1 MSKLEKITFRPE
13 GEEPVEFYV
22 LEQTRIG
29 GHNYILVTDVEEGDG
44 DALIL
49 KDMSPSIRASVCR
62 NLFSSLRRMIST
74 PCAVKSRLSLIATP
88 TVREPKSK
96 PMIRMWVLLP
106 IVIIS
111 SVLS

>member
-13 GEEPVEFYV
+13 GEETVEFYV

-49 KDMSPSIRASVCR
+49 KAMSQDGEEESIYDVVSDDEELEAVSGVFADMLEDVD
-62 NLFSSLRRMIST
+62 
-74 PCAVKSRLSLIATP
+74 LI
-88 TVREPKSK
+88 
-96 PMIRMWVLLP
+96 
-106 IVIIS
+106 
-111 SVLS
+111 

>member
-1 MSKLEKITFRPE
+1 MSKLEKIAFRPE

-49 KDMSPSIRASVCR
+49 KDMSQDGEEESIYDVVSDDEE
-62 NLFSSLRRMIST
+62 LE
-74 PCAVKSRLSLIATP
+74 AVSGVFADMLEDIDLI
-88 TVREPKSK
+88 
-96 PMIRMWVLLP
+96 
-106 IVIIS
+106 
-111 SVLS
+111 

>member
-13 GEEPVEFYV
+13 GEETVEFYV

-49 KDMSPSIRASVCR
+49 KDMSQDGEEESIYDVVSDDEE
-62 NLFSSLRRMIST
+62 LE
-74 PCAVKSRLSLIATP
+74 AVSGVLADMLEDIDLI
-88 TVREPKSK
+88 
-96 PMIRMWVLLP
+96 
-106 IVIIS
+106 
-111 SVLS
+111 

>member
-13 GEEPVEFYV
+13 GEETVEFYV

-49 KDMSPSIRASVCR
+49 KDISQDGEEESIYDVVSDDEE
-62 NLFSSLRRMIST
+62 LE
-74 PCAVKSRLSLIATP
+74 AVSGVFADMLEDIDLI
-88 TVREPKSK
+88 
-96 PMIRMWVLLP
+96 
-106 IVIIS
+106 
-111 SVLS
+111 

>member
-44 DALIL
+44 RCLIL
-49 KDMSPSIRASVCR
+49 KDMSQDGEEESIYDVVSDDEE
-62 NLFSSLRRMIST
+62 LE
-74 PCAVKSRLSLIATP
+74 AVSGVFADMLEDVDLI
-88 TVREPKSK
+88 
-96 PMIRMWVLLP
+96 
-106 IVIIS
+106 
-111 SVLS
+111 